1 MLIIVM
7 GLPGSGKSYFAR
19 RLAKQLGAVYV
30 GSDELRRKMGLL
42 GKYKIENRISVYN
55 EMIKTSKELLIKGED
70 VVMDGTFYLQF
81 MRDMAICMAKTL
93 SFEVF
98 IILVEAEDTLIGQ
111 RLSMPRED
119 SEADLAV
126 HYQIKGEFDPL
137 SEPHLLIQSTNENL
151 EENLEKAKH
160 FLEKVN

>member
-7 GLPGSGKSYFAR
+7 GLPGSGKSYFAK
-19 RLAKQLGAVYV
+19 RLAKEIGADYV

-42 GKYKIENRISVYN
+42 GKYKMENRISVYN
-55 EMIKTSKELLIKGED
+55 EMIKTAKEYLSKGD
-70 VVMDGTFYLQF
+70 SVVLDGTFYLQF
-81 MRDMAICMAKTL
+81 MRDMAISMAQSL
-93 SFEVF
+93 SSKVF
-98 IILVEAEDTLIGQ
+98 IIMVAADDALIGK

-137 SEPHLLIQSTNENL
+137 LEPHLLIHSTNHNL
-151 EENLEKAKH
+151 EENLEKAMD
-160 FLEKVN
+160 FLEKAS

>member
-19 RLAKQLGAVYV
+19 RLAKEIGADYV
-30 GSDELRRKMGLL
+30 GSDELRKKMGLL
-42 GKYKIENRISVYN
+42 GKYKMENRVSVYN
-55 EMIKTSKELLIKGED
+55 EMIKIAKELLSKGVA
-70 VVMDGTFYLQF
+70 VVLDGTFYLQF
-81 MRDMAICMAKTL
+81 MRDMATSMAQSL
-93 SFEVF
+93 SSKFFV
-98 IILVEAEDTLIGQ
+98 IMVEADDALIGK

-126 HYQIKGEFDPL
+126 HYLIKGEFDPL
-137 SEPHLLIQSTNENL
+137 LEPHLLIHSTNDNL
-151 EENLEKAKH
+151 EENLEKAMD

>member
-19 RLAKQLGAVYV
+19 RLAKQIGAVYV

-81 MRDMAICMAKTL
+81 MRDMAISMAKTL
-93 SFEVF
+93 FFEVF

-126 HYQIKGEFDPL
+126 HYQIKREFAPL
-137 SEPHLLIQSTNENL
+137 SEPHLLIHSTNDNL
-151 EENLEKAKH
+151 EDNLEKAMN
-160 FLEKVN
+160 FLEKGN